1 MASEANKTR
10 IGAFIVGAMVLTV
23 VGIMLFGSGTFFKE
37 SYRSVLFFKGSV
49 TGLDLGAPV
58 QLKGVTI
65 GTVKDIRIV
74 FDPDDLSFLNR
85 VIIETAPGNL
95 IISEKLRDDQ
105 IQTDEEYEVLVNRLI
120 DNGLRAKL
128 VLQSF
133 LTGKVFVFLDFFP
146 DSPLNLL
153 GIEEEIQELPTLPS
167 DLEAFAKILDQ
178 INFEELADKLTNIIN
193 GVEEVITA
201 PELMETVRSAAST
214 MQGFGRLADNL
225 DTRTDALTVSLNQ
238 TLTDARKPLAD
249 LEPLT
254 DEFSGAAVDARKLLQ
269 NLDKQV
275 EPLVADLE
283 ETAAAAQET
292 LTEAK
297 VLFADLQEIT
307 GEKSPLLYKADDAL
321 TELAAAARAIR
332 FLADF
337 LAQHP
342 ESLLHGRGQ
351 PGE

>member
-10 IGAFIVGAMVLTV
+10 IGAFIVGAMVLAV
-23 VGIMLFGSGTFFKE
+23 VGIIVFGSGTLFKE
-37 SYRSVLFFKGSV
+37 SYRYVLFFKGGV

-74 FDPDDLSFLNR
+74 FDPDDLSLFNR

-95 IISEKLRDDQ
+95 IISEKLRDDE
-105 IQTDEEYEVLVNRLI
+105 IQTDEEYEALVNRLI

-133 LTGKVFVFLDFFP
+133 LTGKVFVSLDFFP
-146 DSPLNLL
+146 ESPLNLL
-153 GIEEEIQELPTLPS
+153 GIEEDIQELPTLPS
-167 DLEAFAKILDQ
+167 DLEALAKIFDQ
-178 INFEELADKLTNIIN
+178 INFEDLADKLTNIID
-193 GVEEVITA
+193 GIEEVVTA
-201 PELMETVRSAAST
+201 PEIMETVRSAAST
-214 MQGFGRLADNL
+214 MQSFGRLADNL
-225 DTRTDALTVSLNQ
+225 DTRTEALTVSLDT
-238 TLTDARKPLAD
+238 TLADARKLLAD

-254 DEFSGAAVDARKLLQ
+254 DEFAGAAGDARKLLQ

-292 LTEAK
+292 LKEAK
-297 VLFADLQEIT
+297 VLFAELQEIT
-307 GEKSPLLYKADDAL
+307 GENSPLLYKADDAL
-321 TELAAAARAIR
+321 SEFAAAARALR

>member
-1 MASEANKTR
+1 MAAEGNKTL

-238 TLTDARKPLAD
+238 TLTDARKLLAD

-342 ESLLHGRGQ
+342 ESLLHGRG
-351 PGE
+351 

>member
-23 VGIMLFGSGTFFKE
+23 VGIVVFGSGTFFKE
-37 SYRSVLFFKGSV
+37 RQRYVLFFKGGV

-58 QLKGVTI
+58 KLKGVTI

-74 FDPDDLSFLNR
+74 FDPDDLSLFNR

-105 IQTDEEYEVLVNRLI
+105 IQTDEEYEALVNRLI

-133 LTGKVFVFLDFFP
+133 LTGKVFVSLDFFP
-146 DSPLNLL
+146 DTPLNLL
-153 GIEEEIQELPTLPS
+153 GIEEDIQELPTIPS
-167 DLEAFAKILDQ
+167 DLEAFAKIFDQ
-178 INFEELADKLTNIIN
+178 INFEELADKLTNIID
-193 GVEEVITA
+193 GIEEVVTA
-201 PELMETVRSAAST
+201 PEIMETVRSAAST
-214 MQGFGRLADNL
+214 MQSFGRLADNL
-225 DTRTDALTVSLNQ
+225 DTRTDALTVSLDQ
-238 TLTDARKPLAD
+238 TLTDARKLLAD

-254 DEFSGAAVDARKLLQ
+254 DEFAGAAVDARRLLQ

-283 ETAAAAQET
+283 ETAAAAQDT
-292 LTEAK
+292 LKEAK

-307 GEKSPLLYKADDAL
+307 GENSPLLYRADDAL
-321 TELAAAARAIR
+321 SELAAAARALR
-332 FLADF
+332 FLAEF

-351 PGE
+351 SGE